1 MNIFPGMHKYWITI
15 QKIYRIEINCQ
26 FSEACKY
33 LNPSV
38 SLVSN
43 FLYLIK
49 TFRRKE
55 TFLLTNT
62 CLFKTNKRMNPHF
75 CRIRCLAAH
84 VSRLTFLLI
93 ISKSAN
99 ALKDHDLSCTFIFPF
114 LRGGGFNASSWVFSL
129 SFIKS
134 ELKSNNFVKQA
145 RLHFTAMCTFP
156 TWKESCKS
164 LLIQYLQSLC
174 HIFWLRWLDSCG
186 HFKTTFISIS
196 FRRRIFNFFHF

>member
-75 CRIRCLAAH
+75 CRIRCLTAH

-114 LRGGGFNASSWVFSL
+114 LRGGASSWVFSL

-196 FRRRIFNFFHF
+196 FRRRIYNFFHF

>member
-1 MNIFPGMHKYWITI
+1 
-15 QKIYRIEINCQ
+15 
-26 FSEACKY
+26 
-33 LNPSV
+33 
-38 SLVSN
+38 
-43 FLYLIK
+43 
-49 TFRRKE
+49 
-55 TFLLTNT
+55 
-62 CLFKTNKRMNPHF
+62 MNPHF
-75 CRIRCLAAH
+75 CRIRCLTAH

-99 ALKDHDLSCTFIFPF
+99 ASKDHDLSCTFIFQFF
-114 LRGGGFNASSWVFSL
+114 LGGGALMLPLEFFSL

-186 HFKTTFISIS
+186 HFKTTLISIS